1 MRLSRPLS
9 VPPIDL
15 STVDLL
21 DHSLFSE
28 GDPHAIWA
36 QMRREDPVHWQSGS
50 DGPGFWS
57 VTRYA
62 EGELVLRD
70 HTRFTSQRGTMLFL
84 LGRDDPAR
92 GRQMAATD
100 PPQHSR
106 MREPVQ
112 RALTNKAVE
121 RYRPAIQQEIRRVL
135 APALDGGP
143 FDFAAAMMMLPMAA
157 AGTMMAL
164 PRGDWPRLT
173 DLTSMS
179 IAPEDPE
186 FTMGT
191 GKGTLEL
198 AHRELF
204 AYFHDIIKVRRD
216 NLGDDLISMLL
227 SIDLDG
233 RRPETGAILS
243 NCYSL
248 ILGANVTTPY
258 VPTGA
263 MIEFT
268 TTPVLTDW
276 RANKARVHKTAIDEA
291 LRWASPA
298 NHFMRY
304 ALEDVELGGHRIA
317 QGEAVV
323 VWLGA
328 CNRDEAVFDR
338 PYDFNIRR
346 KPNRHITFGAG
357 SHYCVG
363 HTVARLTMQIL
374 FEELIDNFGGFEIT
388 GDVQHLRS
396 NFVAGIKHMPL
407 IAEISSHAR
416 PLYEEAAESVQVP
429 AMQGGSR

>member
-1 MRLSRPLS
+1 MRLSRP
-9 VPPIDL
+9 IDAPRL
-15 STVDLL
+15 DLDAVSL
-21 DHSLFSE
+21 MDPGLFSA
-28 GDPHAIWA
+28 GDPHAVWT
-36 QMRREDPVHWQSGS
+36 QMRREDPVRWQPVG
-50 DGPGFWS
+50 DDHGFWS
-57 VTRYA
+57 VVRFA
-62 EGELVLRD
+62 DGEMVLRD
-70 HTRFTSQRGTMLFL
+70 HTRFTSQRGTMLYL
-84 LGRDDPAR
+84 LGKDDPAR

-112 RALTNKAVE
+112 RALTSKAVE
-121 RYRPAIQQEIRRVL
+121 RYRPAIQAEIRRVL
-135 APALDGGP
+135 SCALSGEP
-143 FDFAAAMMMLPMAA
+143 FDFAEAMMMLPMAA
-157 AGTMMAL
+157 AGTMMRL
-164 PRGDWPRLT
+164 PRVDWTRLT
-173 DLTSMS
+173 ELTAMS
-179 IAPEDPE
+179 IAPSDPE
-186 FTMGT
+186 FAVGT
-191 GKGTLEL
+191 EKRTLEL

-204 AYFHDIIKVRRD
+204 AYFHDIIKVRRED
-216 NLGDDLISMLL
+216 LGDDLISMLL

-268 TTPVLTDW
+268 TTPVLDDW
-276 RANKARVHKTAIDEA
+276 RANLDKVHRTAIDET

-304 ALEDVELGGHRIA
+304 ALEDVELGGKKIS

-328 CNRDEAVFDR
+328 CNRDEAVFR
-338 PYDFNIRR
+338 NPFDFDIRR
-346 KPNRHITFGAG
+346 KPNRHITFGVG

-363 HTVARLTMQIL
+363 HTVARLTMQVL
-374 FEELIDNFGGFEIT
+374 FDELLHNFNGFEIV
-388 GDVQHLRS
+388 GDLQHLHS

-407 IAEISSHAR
+407 VATISEHAR
-416 PLYEEAAESVQVP
+416 PLYESVAETAP
-429 AMQGGSR
+429 APV

>member
-1 MRLSRPLS
+1 MRLSRPID
-9 VPPIDL
+9 VPHIDL
-15 STVDLL
+15 DSINLIDSALYS
-21 DHSLFSE
+21 H
-28 GDPHAIWA
+28 GDPHAVWA
-36 QMRREDPVHWQSGS
+36 QMRREDPVRWQSVS

-57 VTRYA
+57 VVRFA
-62 EGELVLRD
+62 DGETVLRD

-106 MREPVQ
+106 MRDPVQ
-112 RALTNKAVE
+112 RALTNKAVQ
-121 RYRPAIQQEIRRVL
+121 RYRPAIQAEIRRVL
-135 APALDGGP
+135 AIALEDRP
-143 FDFAAAMMMLPMAA
+143 FDFAQAMMMLPMAA
-157 AGTMMAL
+157 AGTMMAV
-164 PRGDWPRLT
+164 PRVDWPRLT
-173 DLTSMS
+173 ELTAMS
-179 IAPEDPE
+179 IAPEDAE
-186 FTMGT
+186 FTVGS

-216 NLGDDLISMLL
+216 ALGDDLISMLL

-258 VPTGA
+258 VPTGT
-263 MIEFT
+263 MLEFVSS
-268 TTPVLTDW
+268 PVLDDW
-276 RANKARVHKTAIDEA
+276 RANLATVQKTAIEET

-304 ALEDVELGGHRIA
+304 ALEDVELGGKKIA
-317 QGEAVV
+317 QGDAVV

-328 CNRDEAVFDR
+328 CNRDETVF
-338 PYDFNIRR
+338 PSPFDFNIRR
-346 KPNRHITFGAG
+346 KPNRHITFGSG
-357 SHYCVG
+357 SHFCVG
-363 HTVARLTMQIL
+363 HTVARLTVQLL
-374 FEELIDNFGGFEIT
+374 FEELLTNFDGFEIV
-388 GDVQHLRS
+388 GDVEHLHS

-407 IAEISSHAR
+407 AAKVSAHAR
-416 PLYEEAAESVQVP
+416 PLYEAAAAADALPLS
-429 AMQGGSR
+429 A

>member
-1 MRLSRPLS
+1 MRLTRPAPDA
-9 VPPIDL
+9 PPIDL
-15 STVDLL
+15 DSINLI
-21 DHSLFSE
+21 DHSLYSQ
-28 GDPHAIWA
+28 GDPHRVWA
-36 QMRREDPVHWQSGS
+36 QLRREDPVHWQQVS
-50 DGPGFWS
+50 DGVGFWS
-57 VTRYA
+57 IVRFA
-62 EGELVLRD
+62 DGEEVLRD

-84 LGRDDPAR
+84 LGKDDPAR

-112 RALTNKAVE
+112 RALTAKAVE
-121 RYRPAIQQEIRRVL
+121 RYRPAIQREIRRVL
-135 APALDGGP
+135 APALTGEP
-143 FDFAAAMMMLPMAA
+143 FDFAAQMMMLPMAA
-157 AGTMMAL
+157 AGTMMNL
-164 PRGDWPRLT
+164 PRDTWPRLT
-173 DLTSMS
+173 ELTAMS

-186 FTMGT
+186 FTAGG
-191 GKGTLEL
+191 GKRTLEL

-216 NLGDDLISMLL
+216 ELGDDLISMLL

-268 TTPVLTDW
+268 STPVLADW
-276 RANKARVHKTAIDEA
+276 RENLGTVHKTAIDES

-304 ALEDVELGGHRIA
+304 ALEDVELGGKKIK
-317 QGEAVV
+317 QGDAVV

-328 CNRDEAVFDR
+328 CNRDETVFDR
-338 PYDFNIRR
+338 PFEFDIRR
-346 KPNRHITFGAG
+346 KRNRHITFGSGA
-357 SHYCVG
+357 HYCVG
-363 HTVARLTMQIL
+363 HTVARLTMRVL
-374 FEELIDNFGGFEIT
+374 FDELLNNFDGFEMA
-388 GDVQHLRS
+388 GEVEHLHS

-407 IAEISSHAR
+407 VARVSEHAR
-416 PLYEEAAESVQVP
+416 PLYEAAAEDVAVP
-429 AMQGGSR
+429 A

>member
-1 MRLSRPLS
+1 MTMRLSRPENFQPVDLAG
-9 VPPIDL
+9 IDL
-15 STVDLL
+15 M
-21 DHSLFSE
+21 DHGLFSQ
-28 GDPHAIWA
+28 GDPHAAWA
-36 QMRREDPVHWQSGS
+36 LMREHDPVRWQNAG
-50 DGPGFWS
+50 DELGFWS
-57 VTRYA
+57 VTTFA

-84 LGRDDPAR
+84 LGKDDPAR

-112 RALTNKAVE
+112 KALTNKAVE
-121 RYRPAIQQEIRRVL
+121 RYRPAIQAEIRRVL
-135 APALDGGP
+135 APALSDET
-143 FDFAAAMMMLPMAA
+143 FDFASSMMMLPMAA
-157 AGTMMAL
+157 AGTMMGV
-164 PRGDWPRLT
+164 PREYWPRLT
-173 DLTSMS
+173 ELTAMS

-186 FTMGT
+186 FTT
-191 GKGTLEL
+191 GDAKRTLEL

-204 AYFHDIIKVRRD
+204 AFFHDIVKVRRND
-216 NLGDDLISMLL
+216 LGDDLISMLL

-263 MIEFT
+263 MVEFT
-268 TTPVLTDW
+268 TTPVFEDW
-276 RANKARVHKTAIDEA
+276 RANRATVHRTAIDET

-304 ALEDVELGGHRIA
+304 ALEDVELGGKLIR

-328 CNRDEAVFDR
+328 CNRDEKVFAN
-338 PYDFNIRR
+338 PYEFDIRR
-346 KPNRHITFGAG
+346 KPNRHITFGVG

-374 FEELIDNFGGFEIT
+374 FDELIEHFEGFEIT
-388 GDVQHLRS
+388 GPVEHLHS

-407 IAEISSHAR
+407 RAQIRKESRH
-416 PLYEEAAESVQVP
+416 LYEAAVEEIAVP
-429 AMQGGSR
+429 A